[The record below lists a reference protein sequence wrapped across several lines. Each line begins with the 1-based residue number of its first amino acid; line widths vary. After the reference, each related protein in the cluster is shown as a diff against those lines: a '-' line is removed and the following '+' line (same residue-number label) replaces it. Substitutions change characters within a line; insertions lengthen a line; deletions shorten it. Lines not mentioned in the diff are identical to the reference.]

1 VPIGCAWLPNG
12 WVARLKAR
20 AEAPLPAQFEFHL
33 RKRPPWPWIAV
44 AASILVH
51 ILLLFGWIT
60 GRLPDVPRFPRQLI
74 VISQPAD
81 GPEQT
86 TMRYQLPELVGEQ
99 GTAEVPTPRR
109 GTARARAT
117 RPELPTAPEAVTVLP
132 KPETRDPPEA
142 DSASTPAAV
151 ARASRIAPG
160 LAEGRLWVRPLPLP
174 PQELAQRLSRSRAVL
189 LDSAVSAIVQA
200 YLDSIAN
207 EPASKNVGLPS
218 WTTEV
223 AGKKFG
229 IDSKNIYIAGL
240 KIPAAVLAL
249 LPISGGNIDQ
259 NRAYNRLMDLRAD
272 LLYAAQRSQT
282 LEEFKQAIREIRL
295 RKEREREFER
305 NQRTAPP
312 PETPATP

>member
-1 VPIGCAWLPNG
+1 
-12 WVARLKAR
+12 LKAR
-20 AEAPLPAQFEFHL
+20 GEARLPQQFEFHL

-51 ILLLFGWIT
+51 SLLLFGWVT

-74 VISQPAD
+74 VLSQPAD
-81 GPEQT
+81 GPEPT
-86 TMRYQLPELVGEQ
+86 TTRFQLPERVGER
-99 GTAEVPTPRR
+99 GASEVPAPRRR
-109 GTARARAT
+109 GTARVRAT
-117 RPELPTAPEAVTVLP
+117 RPELPTVPEAVTVLP
-132 KPETRDPPEA
+132 KPETRNLPEA
-142 DSASTPAAV
+142 DSGSAPTAV
-151 ARASRIAPG
+151 ARASRIGPG

-174 PQELAQRLSRSRAVL
+174 PRELAQRLSQNRAELV
-189 LDSAVSAIVQA
+189 DSAVSAIVQA

-207 EPASKNVGLPS
+207 DPASKNVGLPS

-249 LPISGGNIDQ
+249 LPISTGNIDQ

-272 LLYAAQRSQT
+272 LLYAAQRAQT
-282 LEEFKQAIREIRL
+282 LEEFKQVIREMRL
-295 RKEREREFER
+295 RKEREREFEK

>member
-1 VPIGCAWLPNG
+1 LP
-12 WVARLKAR
+12 
-20 AEAPLPAQFEFHL
+20 PQFEFHL
-33 RKRPPWPWIAV
+33 RKRPPWPWVAV

-51 ILLLFGWIT
+51 CLLLFGWIT
-60 GRLPDVPRFPRQLI
+60 GRLPDIPRFPRQLI

-81 GPEQT
+81 GAEQT
-86 TMRYQLPELVGEQ
+86 TMRYLLPEPVGEQ
-99 GTAEVPTPRR
+99 GTSEVPGPRR
-109 GTARARAT
+109 GTTRAPAT
-117 RPELPTAPEAVTVLP
+117 RPELPTVPEAVTVLP
-132 KPETRDPPEA
+132 EPERRDLSEA
-142 DSASTPAAV
+142 DTGSAAAS
-151 ARASRIAPG
+151 RASRIGPG

-174 PQELAQRLSRSRAVL
+174 PRELAQRLSRSGAE
-189 LDSAVSAIVQA
+189 
-200 YLDSIAN
+200 LDSIASD
-207 EPASKNVGLPS
+207 PASKNAELPD

-259 NRAYNRLMDLRAD
+259 NRAYNRLMGLRAD
-272 LLYAAQRSQT
+272 LLYAAQRAQT
-282 LEEFKQAIREIRL
+282 LEEFKQVIREIRL

-312 PETPATP
+312 PQTPATP

>member
-1 VPIGCAWLPNG
+1 MPP
-12 WVARLKAR
+12 
-20 AEAPLPAQFEFHL
+20 QFEFHL

-44 AASILVH
+44 TASILAH
-51 ILLLFGWIT
+51 SLLLFGWVT

-74 VISQPAD
+74 VISPPAD

-86 TMRYQLPELVGEQ
+86 SARYRLPELVGEQ
-99 GTAEVPTPRR
+99 GTSELPAPRR
-109 GTARARAT
+109 RPAARVRAT
-117 RPELPTAPEAVTVLP
+117 RPELPAVPEAVTVLP
-132 KPETRDPPEA
+132 KPEIRELPEA
-142 DSASTPAAV
+142 DSGSAPAEAR
-151 ARASRIAPG
+151 RASRIGPG

-174 PQELAQRLSRSRAVL
+174 PQELAQRLTRSRAEL
-189 LDSAVSAIVQA
+189 LDSAVSTIVQA
-200 YLDSIAN
+200 YLDSIASD
-207 EPASKNVGLPS
+207 PASKNVGMPS

-249 LPISGGNIDQ
+249 LPISTGNIDQ
-259 NRAYNRLMDLRAD
+259 NRAYNRLMDLRTD
-272 LLYAAQRSQT
+272 LLYAAQRAQT
-282 LEEFKQAIREIRL
+282 LEEFKQVIREIRI
-295 RKEREREFER
+295 RKEREREFEK

>member
-1 VPIGCAWLPNG
+1 MT
-12 WVARLKAR
+12 AR
-20 AEAPLPAQFEFHL
+20 AEALLPPQFEFHL

-51 ILLLFGWIT
+51 SLLLFGWIT
-60 GRLPDVPRFPRQLI
+60 GRLPDIPRFPRQLI

-81 GPEQT
+81 GAEQT
-86 TMRYQLPELVGEQ
+86 TMRYQLPEPVGEQ
-99 GTAEVPTPRR
+99 GTSDVPAPRR
-109 GTARARAT
+109 GPARARAT
-117 RPELPTAPEAVTVLP
+117 RFELPTVPEAVTVLP
-132 KPETRDPPEA
+132 EPETRDLSEA
-142 DSASTPAAV
+142 DSGSAPTAAS
-151 ARASRIAPG
+151 RASRIGPG

-174 PQELAQRLSRSRAVL
+174 PRELAQRLSRSGAELV
-189 LDSAVSAIVQA
+189 DSAVSSIVQA
-200 YLDSIAN
+200 YLDSIASD
-207 EPASKNVGLPS
+207 PASKNAELPD

-249 LPISGGNIDQ
+249 LPIAGGNIDQ
-259 NRAYNRLMDLRAD
+259 NRAYNRLMGLRAD
-272 LLYAAQRSQT
+272 LLYAAQRAQT
-282 LEEFKQAIREIRL
+282 LEEFKQVIREIRL
-295 RKEREREFER
+295 RKEREREFEK